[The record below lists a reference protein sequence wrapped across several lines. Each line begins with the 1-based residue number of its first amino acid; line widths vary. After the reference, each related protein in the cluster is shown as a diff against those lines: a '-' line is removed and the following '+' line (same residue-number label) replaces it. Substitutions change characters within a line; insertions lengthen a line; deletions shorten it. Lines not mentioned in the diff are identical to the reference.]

1 MGVLECEKRSAKT
14 GFLIVVGT
22 LKKGRIQ
29 TIKPAR
35 CGLYFNSGSG
45 GWIRTND
52 GYETD
57 EFNPPFLCQK
67 CFMPPKLVY
76 KLGISLSEPLETKS
90 INDKKSEPE
99 LAQRRDYG

>member
-45 GWIRTND
+45 GWMVMRLKIITH
-52 GYETD
+52 
-57 EFNPPFLCQK
+57 FFCA
-67 CFMPPKLVY
+67 KLY
-76 KLGISLSEPLETKS
+76 
-90 INDKKSEPE
+90 
-99 LAQRRDYG
+99 

>member
-1 MGVLECEKRSAKT
+1 LPSGIKRHTQRYKKVRAGAVESKMGVLECEKRSAKT

-52 GYETD
+52 GYETED
-57 EFNPPFLCQK
+57 YNPLFLCQILIN
-67 CFMPPKLVY
+67 CLKLMY
-76 KLGISLSEPLETKS
+76 ELSFHEV
-90 INDKKSEPE
+90 
-99 LAQRRDYG
+99 